1 MDANIVSSVALI
13 LVALTGL
20 GTYSIPLYAMQYI
33 VIAFRLIIL
42 FSATVAGLPGVVA
55 ATVICFAY
63 LSSIK
68 SFGVPLLSPFAPK
81 TYSESS
87 NWWRS
92 PLSARYGMADYT
104 NTQRTKAPKNK
115 KERAEK

>member
-92 PLSARYGMADYT
+92 HAKRALRNGRLHEHPKDQSA
-104 NTQRTKAPKNK
+104 K
-115 KERAEK
+115 KQKGTR